1 MKAIE
6 RRVKGIED
14 KLYMGEGQKGRLIIM
29 RAEGDKQ
36 LPEPLE
42 DWITFKEARANFG
55 PEVNMFMVDPAAEL
69 EAREN
74 LRKAT
79 EGQSNEQC
87 KTTA

>member
-1 MKAIE
+1 MRAIA

-14 KLYMGEGQKGRLIIM
+14 KLYMGKGQKGRIIVM

-42 DWITFKEARANFG
+42 DWITFKAARANFG
-55 PEVNMFMVDPAAEL
+55 PDVNIFMVDPAKEL
-69 EAREN
+69 GAREK

-79 EGQSNEQC
+79 EGQSNE
-87 KTTA
+87 